1 LGKNP
6 SSPELTVLEVLLE
19 IFKLKTHS
27 KTNKRLQDSVSMSDR
42 EPSSDVT
49 VRMKSPPRKKLL
61 SVAAI
66 HAETRSTESFVMFR
80 ERCRCFRCLQRGH
93 TGNRFPE
100 DKRCECPSCG
110 KTHHKLLHGDQAL
123 RLSRAGETSSVKP
136 TIEKDEGVLS
146 SRTLLGRTASEKGC
160 CRQHVLS
167 CNPKMEISSL
177 KDLAES
183 LRLRST
189 TERLMLMRLGETY
202 SNTLRP
208 ENNNGRRK
216 PISSKLGGLHGLKL
230 ADIFLRERTGID
242 VLIGI
247 DFYNCLLFKER
258 IVGGDALPEA
268 VNSPFGW
275 ILSGNIPGDNMILG
289 LRGYW
294 CGGCHGRYTVKLP
307 WSWKPGFP
315 NLPNNYAHALQ
326 RFFKPEAS
334 LLKEPLKSAMY
345 SNTLIE
351 YITDGI
357 IEKIE
362 NVHGDEG
369 RTWYLPHHM
378 VFRTDQTS
386 TKGQIVFNASA
397 HFGRTSLNRQL
408 ESGPSLQSDLIRIL
422 LRFRIHRVGVQ
433 ADVSRM
439 FLQIGLHKED
449 QDENLFWLDEFSL
462 SSLSSDATSRQIV
475 QEQVAQGG
483 QRSAKKY
490 IFLRSLPE
498 EDVVSKSK
506 AKMAL
511 GIVWDSKED
520 IITFPVVS
528 VARLDQQMTKRGMLS
543 VIMGIFDSLGYLLP
557 FLVKAKRMLQ
567 VLWRKGIDWDTPLP
581 QNMLK
586 DCRNWIAEIPSISEI
601 RLPRCWLPAGTDC
614 IKELVMSKTR
624 IAPVKRVTVP
634 RLKLMAALI
643 TARLISFM
651 KTSLEMKFRDSYRW
665 KPFVGNRVESI
676 LELTD
681 AQWWRHCPTTDNP
694 ADILTRGCRMK
705 DLVSNNLWWHG
716 PHWLTKCEDDWPT
729 TKLELAIDRNPEF
742 QAEVRK
748 SARELHTQT
757 KSEPV
762 LDPQKYSSLMKLF
775 NVTAYNEEFQE
786 DLESL
791 KQEKKLPKSS
801 RLWPLNRYVDDNGI
815 LRVNIEEDRMEV
827 HNTSSAMMWRV
838 LGTFGSV
845 WEDSAEEGTGQ
856 NVTRRGG
863 VSHSTVRNRGT
874 SRASPDAPYDPN
886 HHGQTTDTVGRLTK
900 RWRYKK
906 KLIAHFWIRWRS
918 KYIVL
923 FCTRSKW
930 RGDGTEPKV
939 GDVVLIAEADVNNG
953 RWMMGRVLELFH
965 GRDEVIPTEEKNL
978 RVSNRQYDRNFF
990 FMFER
995 QQRIPE
1001 KNVNGNIRD
1010 DSVDPFTRK
1019 EWYNVKAPALFM
1031 HRDIGQT
1038 CVNRTQGTK
1047 IASEGLKG
1055 RVYEVSLGD
1064 LNNDEA
1070 DFRKFRLICEY
1081 VQGDTCLTNFHGMN
1095 FTRDKLCSLVK
1106 KWQTLIEAFAD
1117 VKTTDGYFLRLFCI
1131 GFTRRQPEQQ
1141 KKTCYAQHSQI
1152 RAIHVKMVEIMT
1164 KEVSNSDLK
1173 GVVKKLIPDSIGKDI
1188 EKACERI
1195 YPLHDVYI
1203 RKVKVLKTPKFEMSR
1218 LMEMHGMSGKKAD
1231 EEEIGMSVDRPEGY
1245 DPPVLDSV

>member
-1 LGKNP
+1 
-6 SSPELTVLEVLLE
+6 
-19 IFKLKTHS
+19 
-27 KTNKRLQDSVSMSDR
+27 MSDR

-49 VRMKSPPRKKLL
+49 VRTKSPPRKKLL

-110 KTHHKLLHGDQAL
+110 KTHHKLLHGDQAI

-146 SRTLLGRTASEKGC
+146 SRTLLGRTAARREGLLQAARAFLQSEDGNQFLVTC
-160 CRQHVLS
+160 LFIPVANDHLLERIWRNRCGYLRRQRQ
-167 CNPKMEISSL
+167 SSH
-177 KDLAES
+177 
-183 LRLRST
+183 RS
-189 TERLMLMRLGETY
+189 
-202 SNTLRP
+202 TLRP

-216 PISSKLGGLHGLKL
+216 PISSELGGLHGLKL

-275 ILSGNIPGDNMILG
+275 ILSGNIPGDNGKEDPSASRLIKTFEESLE
-289 LRGYW
+289 YS
-294 CGGCHGRYTVKLP
+294 HGRYTVKLP

-326 RFFKPEAS
+326 RFLKPEAS

-408 ESGPSLQSDLIRIL
+408 ESGPSLPSDLIRIL

-483 QRSAKKY
+483 QR
-490 IFLRSLPE
+490 ILRSLPE

-614 IKELVMSKTR
+614 IKEVELHGYGDVSEMAYRSAVYLR
-624 IAPVKRVTVP
+624 VGVTVP

-651 KTSLEMKFRDSYRW
+651 KTSLEMKFSKVVCWTDSQIALRWIQGDSYRW

-742 QAEVRK
+742 QAEVQK

-775 NVTAYNEEFQE
+775 NVTAYVFCFIMNCKAVPEERKTTPLDE

-815 LRVNIEEDRMEV
+815 LRVGGRVNQTLSCLRQRYWIINGRSVVKRVIKECVTCRKENAKPFSPKMSNLLRERVVKEGVYLPLYVYDNASNPFGVGIQSDCPTVNIEEDRMEV

-939 GDVVLIAEADVNNG
+939 GDVVLIAEADVNKG

-965 GRDEVIPTEEKNL
+965 GRDEVK
-978 RVSNRQYDRNFF
+978 
-990 FMFER
+990 
-995 QQRIPE
+995 
-1001 KNVNGNIRD
+1001 
-1010 DSVDPFTRK
+1010 
-1019 EWYNVKAPALFM
+1019 
-1031 HRDIGQT
+1031 
-1038 CVNRTQGTK
+1038 
-1047 IASEGLKG
+1047 
-1055 RVYEVSLGD
+1055 
-1064 LNNDEA
+1064 
-1070 DFRKFRLICEY
+1070 
-1081 VQGDTCLTNFHGMN
+1081 
-1095 FTRDKLCSLVK
+1095 
-1106 KWQTLIEAFAD
+1106 
-1117 VKTTDGYFLRLFCI
+1117 LRLLEPAVI
-1131 GFTRRQPEQQ
+1131 DGVPPSSGEDV
-1141 KKTCYAQHSQI
+1141 AD
-1152 RAIHVKMVEIMT
+1152 
-1164 KEVSNSDLK
+1164 SN
-1173 GVVKKLIPDSIGKDI
+1173 
-1188 EKACERI
+1188 
-1195 YPLHDVYI
+1195 
-1203 RKVKVLKTPKFEMSR
+1203 
-1218 LMEMHGMSGKKAD
+1218 
-1231 EEEIGMSVDRPEGY
+1231 
-1245 DPPVLDSV
+1245 